1 MANPNR
7 NPATPVRQV
16 CKVLNTTTISCF
28 APSLKAEQA
37 ADQET
42 VKHVDEFGFV
52 FNNVQALLTYNTTS
66 FVYYPNPYLEPLSL
80 TGVLEQKP
88 GAPIILKVRQWS
100 ATLIAC
106 DNCQEVDLWIRPAL
120 RFSKPLRNDVVVSR
134 DTSRNKHRVLS
145 QWRRGYLLLLFPQID
160 FPICP
165 SLCAACNC
173 TSSRLHSEKQRNT
186 ARCVSKLLFGEITRQ
201 VSLWKYDSAF
211 GGADR
216 AVIKTKKKKEEHK
229 KR

>member
-1 MANPNR
+1 MRAVCDDGAHFWPHCTIT
-7 NPATPVRQV
+7 TPLRQV

-52 FNNVQALLTYNTTS
+52 FNNVQALLTYNNTS

-88 GAPIILKVRQWS
+88 GAPIILKVRRWL
-100 ATLIAC
+100 AALIAF
-106 DNCQEVDLWIRPAL
+106 DNCKEVDLWIGQKRSAAQSVSGIMLSSAVTLPVI
-120 RFSKPLRNDVVVSR
+120 STVSCHKGDVATFAVVS
-134 DTSRNKHRVLS
+134 
-145 QWRRGYLLLLFPQID
+145 QID

-173 TSSRLHSEKQRNT
+173 TSSWLHSE
-186 ARCVSKLLFGEITRQ
+186 
-201 VSLWKYDSAF
+201 
-211 GGADR
+211 
-216 AVIKTKKKKEEHK
+216 
-229 KR
+229 